1 MRHSNGAVF
10 TLSSAMPAKSGTIA
24 FRYQTVTIYSDISI
38 RTGSGIGRFSLR
50 YRIPGWPDAG
60 LFAIPAFKKNT
71 TYKGKT
77 CFLAMDIKKLYVN
90 ARMPEKRDPYFY
102 P

>member
-38 RTGSGIGRFSLR
+38 RTGSGTGRPSLR
-50 YRIPGWPDAG
+50 YRD
-60 LFAIPAFKKNT
+60 
-71 TYKGKT
+71 
-77 CFLAMDIKKLYVN
+77 D
-90 ARMPEKRDPYFY
+90 RMPECSVFRHKKKLRTKVNKMVLNHHGNAILR
-102 P
+102 